1 MTRKT
6 LVLDL
11 DGTLADTR
19 LDLIPALNRTIATE
33 GLSPVPMD
41 KIGHFVGHG
50 AKAMIA
56 KSYEHYGQDLD
67 ISLHEQLFEIFLADY
82 SDNIANETVLFE
94 GVLESLDQFFSGGW
108 KIAICTNKTEHLAVR
123 LMEVLEL
130 ADRFVTIT
138 GGDTFDFKKP
148 DPRHLTETIS
158 LAGGIPQA
166 SVMVGDSETDIKTA
180 KAADIP
186 VIAVDFGYSERP
198 VAEYSPDRLISHY
211 NELFATA
218 SELVER
224 NRSPA

>member
-56 KSYEHYGQDLD
+56 KSYQHHGQDLD
-67 ISLHEQLFEIFLADY
+67 SDLHDQLFEIFLADY
-82 SDNIANETVLFE
+82 TDNLANETVLFE
-94 GVLESLDQFFSGGW
+94 GVLESLDQFFADGW
-108 KIAICTNKTEHLAVR
+108 KIAICTNKTEDLAVR
-123 LMEVLEL
+123 LMEILGL

-138 GGDTFDFKKP
+138 GGDTFAFKKP
-148 DPRHLTETIS
+148 DPRHLTETIG
-158 LAGGIPQA
+158 LAGGVPQA

-180 KAADIP
+180 KAASIP

-198 VAEYSPDRLISHY
+198 VAEYSPDSLISSY
-211 NELFATA
+211 KELFDTA
-218 SELVER
+218 FKLVEK